1 METRT
6 ETVRK
11 ASAVGQSERRC
22 MHMYELARTFMC
34 NDGAEVQCDDGQL
47 GRLVGAWAGAE
58 QMVLVT
64 KGR

>member
-1 METRT
+1 VETRT

-34 NDGAEVQCDDGQL
+34 NDGQESSATMGS
-47 GRLVGAWAGAE
+47 
-58 QMVLVT
+58 
-64 KGR
+64 